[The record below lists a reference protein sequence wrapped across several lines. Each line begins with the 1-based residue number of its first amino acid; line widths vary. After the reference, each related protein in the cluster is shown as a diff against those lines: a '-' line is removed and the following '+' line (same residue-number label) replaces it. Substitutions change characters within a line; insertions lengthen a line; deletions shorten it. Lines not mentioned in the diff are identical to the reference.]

1 MLYQR
6 RTAGGSGRSGMS
18 PPSTPT
24 SENSQKNKTRRRW
37 WPSWSRKAILKRLVF
52 IVSCCSFLW
61 YLVINPCLI
70 KLVGDGYSLE
80 GGLLGR
86 AADQWLEQ
94 SHLSREA
101 QRRALR
107 NKHIGLRFPSVAL
120 RSNRQEVTGY
130 SRFLEEILSLQREQ
144 HSSTL
149 LAQPALPPTTS
160 NRDQQ
165 DGQATATAA
174 DSSWDRHV
182 QLAETAY
189 IGGLKNSSK
198 VSGIEQLRK
207 ANCRPGWLCHRCL
220 NSGMFGSLSS
230 CDAVCPSCYAEI
242 VCGVG
247 EEKSIAQVAVNVN
260 NTREEYIDCS
270 EDSKENCE
278 GSSHSLIPKVIHQ
291 IWSEPL
297 STLRYPELVRIQNGW
312 RNSGFRYHFYTPAS
326 ARKYV
331 DQHYPARFL
340 RAYDSIRSFDVQSN
354 LFRLLVLFQEGG
366 IYANGE

>member
-6 RTAGGSGRSGMS
+6 RTAGGSGRTGMS

-24 SENSQKNKTRRRW
+24 SEGSQKNKTRRRW
-37 WPSWSRKAILKRLVF
+37 PSWSRRAILKRVVL
-52 IVSCCSFLW
+52 IVSCSCFLW

-86 AADQWLEQ
+86 ATDQWLEQ

-130 SRFLEEILSLQREQ
+130 SRFLDEILSLQREQ
-144 HSSTL
+144 RSSDL
-149 LAQPALPPTTS
+149 FAQPPLPPTTS

-165 DGQATATAA
+165 YGQAAATAA
-174 DSSWDRHV
+174 DSSWGMHV
-182 QLAETAY
+182 QLVETAY

-198 VSGIEQLRK
+198 VSGMEQLRR

-220 NSGMFGSLSS
+220 NSGMFGSLSY
-230 CDAVCPSCYAEI
+230 CDAVCPSCYADI
-242 VCGVG
+242 LCGVG
-247 EEKSIAQVAVNVN
+247 EEKNIVQVAVNVN
-260 NTREEYIDCS
+260 VNATREQSIDCS
-270 EDSKENCE
+270 QQNCG

-291 IWSEPL
+291 FWSEPL
-297 STLRYPELVRIQNGW
+297 STLRFPELVRIQNGW

-331 DQHYPARFL
+331 DEHYPARFL
-340 RAYDSIRSFDVQSN
+340 RAYDSIRSFDIQSN